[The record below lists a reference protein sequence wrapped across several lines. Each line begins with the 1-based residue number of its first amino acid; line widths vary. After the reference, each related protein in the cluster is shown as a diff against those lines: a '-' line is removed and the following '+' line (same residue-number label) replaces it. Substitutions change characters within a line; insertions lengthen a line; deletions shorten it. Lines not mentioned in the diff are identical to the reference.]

1 MGRVVIGCL
10 AVIGVISLLALSVMV
25 FGVYLVVNRHGRDT
39 VVEVAPRTLLR
50 LNLGG
55 SIAETSGS
63 DPIAIALSGG
73 KASLRDLV
81 DAIDSGA
88 ADMRVS
94 GLIADLGRAQMSLA
108 TAEELSAAL
117 GRFRA
122 AGKPAYAYADTL
134 AESSSNTQVL
144 FLASQ
149 FDQVWLQ
156 PAGEIGATGLSLE
169 LPYIADALKTIGV
182 TPRFSQRYEFKG
194 GIDMY
199 VAPGTSP
206 ALKQSLGGL
215 VSDLYGQIV
224 DGIAAGRK
232 ISADEVRHLIDR
244 APLSANEALN
254 AKLIDHIGYRIEG
267 ENALRRAAGT
277 DTGKFMD
284 AGDYLKLAGPLN
296 GTGERIA
303 VIYGVGEV
311 VRGDPEESFSGNA
324 QMSAEEIARAFRDAT
339 RDSKVRAIVFR
350 IDSPGGSYV
359 ASDTI
364 WHAVH
369 QARQA
374 GKKVIASMGG
384 LAASGGYF
392 SAIAC
397 DRIIAEPASLTGS
410 IGVYS
415 GKFVLTKLWDKIGVK
430 WDQVSSGAH
439 AGIDSM
445 NNDFTPDEAA
455 GFERD
460 LDRIYGDF
468 THRVATDRHIPEAE
482 MDAVARG
489 RVWSGA
495 SAKAHGLVDELG
507 DFRAA
512 VIEAKRAAGIDAT
525 AEVELVTFPKPEQS
539 WQRFAKMVGRVTR
552 TEASLQQFGEMTKL
566 FAPTISRLAP
576 STAERLLMSPLSDQ
590 SIQ

>member
-1 MGRVVIGCL
+1 VLVVTF
-10 AVIGVISLLALSVMV
+10 
-25 FGVYLVVNRHGRDT
+25 FGVYQIVHKIGTTTT
-39 VVEVAPRTLLR
+39 VAEVAPHTLLR
-50 LNLGG
+50 LNLEG
-55 SIAETSGS
+55 SIPETSGV

-73 KASLRDLV
+73 KPSLRDLV
-81 DAIDSGA
+81 DALDSGA
-88 ADMRVS
+88 ADAKVS
-94 GLIADLGRAQMSLA
+94 GLIADLGHAQMSLA
-108 TAEELSAAL
+108 TAQELSAAL
-117 GRFRA
+117 GRFRK

-134 AESSSNTQVL
+134 AESASNTQVL

-169 LPYIADALKTIGV
+169 LPYVADALKTIGV

-232 ISADEVRHLIDR
+232 LSAEDVRHLIDR
-244 APLSANEALN
+244 APLSADEALG
-254 AKLIDHIGYRIEG
+254 AKLIDHIGYRVDS
-267 ENALRRAAGT
+267 ENALRHAAGT

-284 AGDYLKLAGPLN
+284 AVDYLKLAGPLN
-296 GTGERIA
+296 NSGERIA

-311 VRGDPEESFSGNA
+311 VRGDPEENFSGST
-324 QMSAEEIARAFRDAT
+324 QMSAEGIARAFREAT

-392 SAIAC
+392 SAVAC

-430 WDQVSSGAH
+430 WDQVSAGAH

-445 NNDFTPDEAA
+445 NNDFTPDEMA
-455 GFERD
+455 GFERS

-468 THRVATDRHIPEAE
+468 SHRVATDRHIPEAE
-482 MDAVARG
+482 MDSVARG

-512 VIEAKRAAGIDAT
+512 LIEAKRAAGINADA
-525 AEVELVTFPKPEQS
+525 AIELVTFPKAEQS
-539 WQRFAKMVGRVTR
+539 WQRFAKLVSRVTK
-552 TEASLQQFGEMTKL
+552 TEASLQQFDEMVKVL
-566 FAPTISRLAP
+566 GPTIGKLAP
-576 STAERLLMSPLSDQ
+576 ATAERALLSPLHGQ
-590 SIQ
+590 PIE